1 MIDTDLLAQ
10 ELTRD
15 EGSRNKP
22 YIDTVGKSTIGVGRH
37 LADVGLSDDEILI
50 LLKNDI
56 DRVLLELDRVLPWF
70 RGMTDNRQRVI
81 ANMSFNLGLPTL
93 LQFKATLSAMQAG
106 RYDDAAAGMLDSRW
120 SSQVGDRAKRL
131 AQMMREG

>member
-1 MIDTDLLAQ
+1 MNLDLLAQ

-22 YIDTVGKSTIGVGRH
+22 YLDTLGKSTIGVGRN
-37 LADVGLSDDEILI
+37 LTDVGLTDDEILM

-56 DRVLLELDRVLPWF
+56 ERVLAELDRVLPWF
-70 RGMTDNRQRVI
+70 RSMTDNRQRCL

-93 LQFKATLSAMQAG
+93 LQFKATLGAMQAG
-106 RYDDAAAGMLDSRW
+106 RYDDAAAGMLDSKW
-120 SSQVGDRAKRL
+120 SRQVGQRAVRL
-131 AQMMREG
+131 VQMMREG

>member
-1 MIDTDLLAQ
+1 MNTDLLAQ

-15 EGSRNKP
+15 EGIRSKP
-22 YIDTVGKSTIGVGRH
+22 YLDTVGKSTIGVGRN
-37 LADVGLSDDEILI
+37 LTDVGLSDDEILM

-56 DRVLLELDRVLPWF
+56 DRVLDELDRVLPWF
-70 RGMTDNRQRVI
+70 RSMSDNRQRCL

-93 LQFKATLSAMQAG
+93 LQFKATLGAMQAG
-106 RYDDAAAGMLDSRW
+106 RYDDAAAGMMDSKWAR
-120 SSQVGDRAKRL
+120 QVGQRAVRL

>member
-1 MIDTDLLAQ
+1 MINTILLAQ

-15 EGSRNKP
+15 EGSRSKP
-22 YIDTVGKSTIGVGRH
+22 YLDTVGKSTIGVGRN
-37 LADVGLSDDEILI
+37 LTDVGLSDDEILM

-56 DRVLLELDRVLPWF
+56 DRVLDELDRVLPWF
-70 RGMTDNRQRVI
+70 RSMSDNRQRCL

-93 LQFKATLSAMQAG
+93 LQFAATLAAMQAG

-131 AQMMREG
+131 AQMMRDG

>member
-1 MIDTDLLAQ
+1 MNTDLLAQ

-15 EGSRNKP
+15 EGSRSKV
-22 YIDTVGKSTIGVGRH
+22 YVDTVGKNTVGVGRN
-37 LADVGLSDDEILI
+37 LDDVGLSDDEILM

-56 DRVLLELDRVLPWF
+56 NRVLNELDRVLPWF
-70 RGMTDNRQRVI
+70 RSMSDNRQRCL

-93 LQFKATLSAMQAG
+93 LQFKATLGAMQAG
-106 RYDDAAAGMLDSRW
+106 RYDDAAAGMLDSKW
-120 SSQVGDRAKRL
+120 SRQVGKRAVRL

>member
-1 MIDTDLLAQ
+1 MNADLLAQ

-15 EGSRNKP
+15 EGSRSKP
-22 YIDTVGKSTIGVGRH
+22 YFDTVGKSTIGVGRN
-37 LADVGLSDDEILI
+37 LTDVGLSDDEILM

-56 DRVLLELDRVLPWF
+56 ARVLAELDKAIPWF
-70 RGMTDNRQRVI
+70 RSMSDNRQRCL

-93 LQFKATLSAMQAG
+93 LQFKATLAAMQAG
-106 RYDDAAAGMLDSRW
+106 RYDDAADGMLASKW
-120 SSQVGDRAKRL
+120 AVQVKDRAKRL

>member
-1 MIDTDLLAQ
+1 MNTDLLAQ

-15 EGSRNKP
+15 EGSRSKV
-22 YIDTVGKSTIGVGRH
+22 YIDTVGKNTVGVGRN
-37 LADVGLSDDEILI
+37 LDDVGLSDDEILM

-56 DRVLLELDRVLPWF
+56 DRVLAELDRVLPWF
-70 RGMTDNRQRVI
+70 RSMTDARMRVL

-93 LQFKATLSAMQAG
+93 LQFKATLGAMQAG
-106 RYDDAAAGMLDSRW
+106 RYDDAAAGMMDSKW
-120 SSQVGDRAKRL
+120 SRQVGQRAVRL

>member
-1 MIDTDLLAQ
+1 MNIDLLSQ

-15 EGSRNKP
+15 EGKRNKA
-22 YIDTVGKSTIGVGRH
+22 YVDTVGKQTIGVGRNIT
-37 LADVGLSDDEILI
+37 DVGLSDDEILM

-56 DRVLLELDRVLPWF
+56 ARVLAELDKAIPWF
-70 RGMTDNRQRVI
+70 RSMSEVRQRVL

-93 LQFKATLSAMQAG
+93 LQFKATLGAMQAG
-106 RYDDAAAGMLDSRW
+106 RYDDAASGMMDSKWAR
-120 SSQVGDRAKRL
+120 QVGQRAVRL

>member
-1 MIDTDLLAQ
+1 MNTDLLAQ

-15 EGSRNKP
+15 EGSRSKP
-22 YIDTVGKSTIGVGRH
+22 YVDTVGKSTIGVGRN
-37 LADVGLSDDEILI
+37 LTDVGLSDDEILM

-56 DRVLLELDRVLPWF
+56 DRVLAELDRVLPWF
-70 RGMTDNRQRVI
+70 RGMSDNRQRVL

-93 LQFKATLSAMQAG
+93 LQFKATLGAMQAG
-106 RYDDAAAGMLDSRW
+106 RYDDAASGMIDSKWAR
-120 SSQVGDRAKRL
+120 QVGQRAVRL